1 MRRAALLVLLL
12 LLVAGTADA
21 TVRILPLGDSMT
33 KGSTQT
39 TAEASHPTYRYWL
52 WNDLEKNGYDV
63 DFVGSWTAPNFPYD
77 FDQDNEGH
85 GGYMTGGI
93 LNGVAGDPRQGSS
106 LTGSRST
113 SSTWSS

>member
-1 MRRAALLVLLL
+1 
-12 LLVAGTADA
+12 
-21 TVRILPLGDSMT
+21 MT

-63 DFVGSWTAPNFPYD
+63 DFVGSWTAPNFPFD

-93 LNGVAGDPRQGSS
+93 LNGVAGDPRQGKRG
-106 LTGSRST
+106 LAREVPVRRGPPDARHERRAQQRPYGRERP
-113 SSTWSS
+113 